1 MHAPAEQDH
10 DCVTLGRNEP
20 EHEHILAT
28 AVVALRNGLPE
39 RAFAVKNDLLVLR
52 ADKVIDDV
60 RRGGIAPGIAE
71 PLGADEAL
79 HH

>member
-1 MHAPAEQDH
+1 MHAPAKQNH
-10 DCVTLGRNEP
+10 NCIALGGNEP

-28 AVVALRNGLPE
+28 AVVAFWNGLPE
-39 RAFAVKNDLLVLR
+39 RALAVENDLLVFG
-52 ADKVIDDV
+52 ADKVIDNM
-60 RRGGIAPGIAE
+60 RRGGIAPGVAE